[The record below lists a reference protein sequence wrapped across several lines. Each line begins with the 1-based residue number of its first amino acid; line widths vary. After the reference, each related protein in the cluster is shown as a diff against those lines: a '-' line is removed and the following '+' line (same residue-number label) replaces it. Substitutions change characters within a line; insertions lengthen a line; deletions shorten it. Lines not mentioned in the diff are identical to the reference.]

1 MKRLLMTCSLVLA
14 MFVSAGV
21 VNATPAVP
29 ETKILSKTVTTTV
42 TTTTQPIRNKIKD
55 IRGHLKNHGPLR
67 SIRNILRGLFNR
79 DITPDP
85 NVKEVVE

>member
-1 MKRLLMTCSLVLA
+1 MDPTPEVRESPVNPTVI
-14 MFVSAGV
+14 SAREIEPTEEG
-21 VNATPAVP
+21 AP
-29 ETKILSKTVTTTV
+29 TTV